1 MEAGNKTWVFVMA
14 GEMAGNIWNCEN
26 IGVLHRNGWDFFGNG
41 WEMAEI
47 LGFSK
52 EMAEKWEMMKF
63 FGDSTEEWVR
73 HGWKWL
79 KYWNFEEKWLKKSG
93 NCWKYWS
100 FEEKWVKKLEMVKI
114 LECYEE
120 MAKKCLEIAKIL
132 EFWREMAEK

>member
-41 WEMAEI
+41 WVMAEI

-63 FGDSTEEWVR
+63 FGGFYRGMGETW
-73 HGWKWL
+73 
-79 KYWNFEEKWLKKSG
+79 
-93 NCWKYWS
+93 
-100 FEEKWVKKLEMVKI
+100 LEMAEI
-114 LECYEE
+114 LKFWRE
-120 MAKKCLEIAKIL
+120 MAEKVWKLLKIL
-132 EFWREMAEK
+132 EFWREMGEKVRNG